1 MQNNDNVERRN
12 WEIRGEKG
20 ENNVENDQ
28 MREENTKKQHRIFQ
42 VQYKIKYNIYIY
54 ISLSISIFMLS
65 NNLQNDPQITTSYKY
80 I

>member
-1 MQNNDNVERRN
+1 MQNKENVERRN

-20 ENNVENDQ
+20 ENNVKNDK

-54 ISLSISIFMLS
+54 ILKHIHIHAFQQSS
-65 NNLQNDPQITTSYKY
+65 K
-80 I
+80 

>member
-54 ISLSISIFMLS
+54 
-65 NNLQNDPQITTSYKY
+65 P
-80 I
+80 

>member
-1 MQNNDNVERRN
+1 MQNKENVERRN

-20 ENNVENDQ
+20 ENNVKNDK

-42 VQYKIKYNIYIY
+42 VQYKIKYNIYI
-54 ISLSISIFMLS
+54 SLSISIFMLS
-65 NNLQNDPQITTSYKY
+65 NNLQNDPQKTSSYKN